1 MAWVRLRNLSMGLH
15 VEAMLV
21 GGDVAQLSLMG
32 SSRTEVSVWEE
43 EDVVQRGTEQATELL
58 S

>member
-1 MAWVRLRNLSMGLH
+1 MARVRLRNLSMGLH

-32 SSRTEVSVWEE
+32 SSRTGVSVWEE
-43 EDVVQRGTEQATELL
+43 EDVVQQGTEQATELL